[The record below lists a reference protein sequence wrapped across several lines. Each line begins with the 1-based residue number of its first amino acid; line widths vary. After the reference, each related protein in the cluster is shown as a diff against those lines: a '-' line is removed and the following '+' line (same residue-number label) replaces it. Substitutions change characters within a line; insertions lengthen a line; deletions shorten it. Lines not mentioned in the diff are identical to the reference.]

1 MTKLSEVPIRRL
13 LWLLPLAFA
22 LHELEEWNILD
33 WYRQYWTNVDAELMT
48 QRTVRTHL
56 VWSSVLGFLWTVIAT
71 RFKRSTVTL
80 HLVLVYFTVIVFGHT
95 FAHIYWLVDLRAYGP
110 GVVTAVILV
119 IPITVYVF
127 YRAVTEKLVSVGYV
141 GLLVALSLPTPI
153 GGIRLNY
160 RLPDE
165 GLGMYQLAYRLAEL
179 LFGLAA

>member
-80 HLVLVYFTVIVFGHT
+80 HIVLVYFT
-95 FAHIYWLVDLRAYGP
+95 
-110 GVVTAVILV
+110 
-119 IPITVYVF
+119 
-127 YRAVTEKLVSVGYV
+127 
-141 GLLVALSLPTPI
+141 
-153 GGIRLNY
+153 RL
-160 RLPDE
+160 
-165 GLGMYQLAYRLAEL
+165 RLAGDSTASGGGEPP
-179 LFGLAA
+179 GQSVVAPAAAW

>member
-1 MTKLSEVPIRRL
+1 MT
-13 LWLLPLAFA
+13 AA
-22 LHELEEWNILD
+22 
-33 WYRQYWTNVDAELMT
+33 
-48 QRTVRTHL
+48 
-56 VWSSVLGFLWTVIAT
+56 
-71 RFKRSTVTL
+71 
-80 HLVLVYFTVIVFGHT
+80 
-95 FAHIYWLVDLRAYGP
+95 
-110 GVVTAVILV
+110 ILV

-127 YRAVTEKLVSVGYV
+127 YRAVTEKLVSVWYV